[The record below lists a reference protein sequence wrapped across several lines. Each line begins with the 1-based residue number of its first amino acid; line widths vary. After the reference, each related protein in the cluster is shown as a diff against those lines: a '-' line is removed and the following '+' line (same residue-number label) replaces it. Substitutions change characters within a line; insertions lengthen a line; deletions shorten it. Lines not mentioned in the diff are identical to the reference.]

1 MIDIPNDTITAD
13 KLSVDLRRRLIGEGG
28 LTSLITEQEVR
39 SILEIPVC
47 GVVSTSNITLSGEQT
62 IDGISTSL
70 YELILVAG
78 QTDKKDNGVY
88 ILSAGTWEIW
98 QGMTAGQLCLILD
111 GTVNKNTIWKNTNNI
126 IEAGVTNI
134 EYELLEFGGGL
145 VDGTVDNST
154 LRWNGTAWVETTR
167 HRALVDVDSANE
179 YYLYSNNSN
188 LYVRLRTT
196 DTSNVLLL
204 FRSSTKFIEI
214 TTGGFATNIYLRD
227 GTGNDLQFYPA
238 TASSLKCI
246 NLRNN
251 SIERFLVYGDG
262 KIFSNILT
270 ANTVLLANASKEI
283 VSLENSTDGK
293 VLKLVSGAPAWAD
306 ESGGGGID
314 DGTIEDSTL
323 RWDSTKW
330 AESLGLLVTKYEDDY
345 NAKVDVKVQ
354 GHSSNEYGA
363 DFIVKRYNN
372 DVDPI
377 FHVSSL
383 HSRIYAYY
391 DFRLPHRSGVGNR
404 FAGYDVNGSLIEM
417 TLPSIPTDISDLSDD
432 DDLLFSGDY
441 DDLDNKPNIPYNR
454 HSFSTV
460 DTIYLNKDD
469 GETDLVQVTGLQVSL
484 AQGKRY
490 AIEIGLYNL
499 SSSDSRLTFFLDGD
513 ESWDLSSVFVAET
526 NKLQNG
532 LVLNDILDVNFRT
545 EYELQTPDSNSR
557 TVLRIN
563 GHIDTNTE
571 SGILKVLCRCSET
584 GNTDFTR
591 NVTILKNSYIRAI
604 ESSIN

>member
-1 MIDIPNDTITAD
+1 LA
-13 KLSVDLRRRLIGEGG
+13 G
-28 LTSLITEQEVR
+28 LTTTQTYYSLISPANNRT
-39 SILEIPVC
+39 
-47 GVVSTSNITLSGEQT
+47 VSFLANNDSTYYLYMFDSQKF
-62 IDGISTSL
+62 IDS
-70 YELILVAG
+70 
-78 QTDKKDNGVY
+78 
-88 ILSAGTWEIW
+88 
-98 QGMTAGQLCLILD
+98 
-111 GTVNKNTIWKNTNNI
+111 
-126 IEAGVTNI
+126 
-134 EYELLEFGGGL
+134 
-145 VDGTVDNST
+145 TVDNT
-154 LRWNGTAWVETTR
+154 LSRNLLRSGNNTLNLRILATHNDANDILTLFSNAITRFNLKQNGQ
-167 HRALVDVDSANE
+167 LM
-179 YYLYSNNSN
+179 
-188 LYVRLRTT
+188 
-196 DTSNVLLL
+196 SNV
-204 FRSSTKFIEI
+204 
-214 TTGGFATNIYLRD
+214 
-227 GTGNDLQFYPA
+227 
-238 TASSLKCI
+238 
-246 NLRNN
+246 
-251 SIERFLVYGDG
+251 
-262 KIFSNILT
+262 LT

-306 ESGGGGID
+306 ESSFSQVNSD
-314 DGTIEDSTL
+314 
-323 RWDSTKW
+323 W
-330 AESLGLLVTKYEDDY
+330 
-345 NAKVDVKVQ
+345 NAT
-354 GHSSNEYGA
+354 
-363 DFIVKRYNN
+363 
-372 DVDPI
+372 
-377 FHVSSL
+377 
-383 HSRIYAYY
+383 
-391 DFRLPHRSGVGNR
+391 SGVAEILNKP
-404 FAGYDVNGSLIEM
+404 
-417 TLPSIPTDISDLSDD
+417 TIPTDINELTDN

-441 DDLDNKPNIPYNR
+441 DDLDNKPNIPNNR

-490 AIEIGLYNL
+490 AIEIALYNL